1 LYSEYTS
8 VRFIIH
14 VKLTKISYIW
24 TSFQVQFIQDLFTQ
38 GSVYTGS
45 VYPGISL
52 YRICLPR
59 VQFIQNLFTQGSVY
73 TGSVY
78 PGFSLYTIC
87 LPRVQFIQDLFTQGS
102 VYTGSVYPEFSLY
115 RICLPRV
122 QFRQVS
128 LYSVYGSVRKLLK
141 RHRTPINK
149 IKFLIY
155 FTSHIHVCTARQIN
169 WTQP

>member
-59 VQFIQNLFTQGSVY
+59 VQ
-73 TGSVY
+73 
-78 PGFSLYTIC
+78 
-87 LPRVQFIQDLFTQGS
+87 FTQGS